1 MSPEPI
7 DNSNDVNASVAMSSG
22 ERGMELLIER
32 LDPDTAA
39 ASRKY
44 QQLRR
49 RIVRL
54 FEWRGAWT
62 AEDLADE
69 TLTRVARKL
78 GEGSRVDG
86 DIEPFARGVA
96 RLVFLEFLREQDR
109 DRRLQSSNPPPPPAS
124 SDEADLACLDRC
136 LESIDEE
143 SRQTILGYYADEA
156 SSRIESRRLL
166 ADRLGVSA
174 TALRIRA
181 LRIRDRL
188 QSCMQECLASRNPK
202 P

>member
-1 MSPEPI
+1 MTPGASDSPDEKGTT
-7 DNSNDVNASVAMSSG
+7 SAESV
-22 ERGMELLIER
+22 ERGFELLIER
-32 LDPDTAA
+32 LDPDVAA

-44 QQLRR
+44 QLLRR

-78 GEGSRVDG
+78 GEGARVDG
-86 DIEPFARGVA
+86 EIEPFARGVA
-96 RLVFLEFLREQDR
+96 RLVFFEFLREQER
-109 DRRLQSSNPPPPPAS
+109 ERRMQSATPAPPPSSAS
-124 SDEADLACLDRC
+124 QETHLACLDRC
-136 LESIDEE
+136 LERIDEE
-143 SRQTILGYYADEA
+143 SRETILGYYSDEDA
-156 SSRIESRRLL
+156 SRIESRRIL

-188 QSCMQECLASRNPK
+188 QSCMEECLASAPRK
-202 P
+202 S

>member
-1 MSPEPI
+1 MTPGASDSP
-7 DNSNDVNASVAMSSG
+7 DVNGTTSTDRV
-22 ERGMELLIER
+22 ERGFELLIER
-32 LDPDTAA
+32 LDPDVGA

-78 GEGSRVDG
+78 GEGARVDG
-86 DIEPFARGVA
+86 DLEPFARGVA
-96 RLVFLEFLREQDR
+96 RLVFLEFLREQER
-109 DRRLQSSNPPPPPAS
+109 ERRRQSAAPAPPPSAAN
-124 SDEADLACLDRC
+124 EETHLACLDRC
-136 LESIDEE
+136 LERIDAE
-143 SRQTILGYYADEA
+143 SRETILGYYSDEDA
-156 SSRIESRRLL
+156 SRIESRRAL
-166 ADRLGVSA
+166 AEQLGVSS

-188 QSCMQECLASRNPK
+188 QSCMEECLAAPSGK